1 MGGLRRHQFR
11 IRKHYGASRNYIGS
25 TVWAYFLKIC
35 ISKELR
41 IQGTKAGDTAD
52 MKKSETAPFLSQSPP
67 PPPEVQSPPGAPP
80 FPQKSLSPLI
90 PNKSRP
96 SPEKP
101 GKFHMGRPRPLPFST
116 DCIPGMGKEKAR
128 YGKKRRPF
136 QKRAPL
142 IAGS

>member
-1 MGGLRRHQFR
+1 MGGSPASSIPYQKTLWGIKKLYRLNCMGILFKNMYFKRVTYTRHQSGGHGGHE
-11 IRKHYGASRNYIGS
+11 KKRNS
-25 TVWAYFLKIC
+25 
-35 ISKELR
+35 
-41 IQGTKAGDTAD
+41 
-52 MKKSETAPFLSQSPP
+52 PFSQPIP
-67 PPPEVQSPPGAPP
+67 APPEVQSPPGTPP

-116 DCIPGMGKEKAR
+116 AYIPGMGKEQAR